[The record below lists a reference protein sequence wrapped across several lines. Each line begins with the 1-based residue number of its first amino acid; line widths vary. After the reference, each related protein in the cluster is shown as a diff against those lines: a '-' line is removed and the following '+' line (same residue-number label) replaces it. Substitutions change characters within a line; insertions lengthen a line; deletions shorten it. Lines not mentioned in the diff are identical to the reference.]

1 MRVHHLNC
9 ISTCPV
15 GGKLFDGATPTLFRR
30 GRLTCHCLLIEG
42 PDSLVLVDTGLGRYD
57 VADPASRLS
66 RLFLF
71 LLRPEFREEMTAYRQ
86 IQRLGF
92 DPRDVRHVVL
102 SHLDF
107 DHAGGLDDF
116 PWATVHMLEE
126 ERRSAVAQRTLL
138 DRMRYR
144 PQQWG
149 SMATWQTHR
158 PEQGDRWFGF
168 DCVRQLPGVP
178 PEVLLVPLVGHT
190 LGHAGVA
197 VRLSGRWLLL
207 AGDAYFHRAEMDP
220 DRPSCPP
227 GLRFYQWM
235 MEKDRDARLRNQR
248 RLRGLARAAGGA
260 VELFCS
266 HDVAEFERLAGRSAS
281 VPPSWI
287 PTSAGRWPQ
296 APPLGVA

>member
-1 MRVHHLNC
+1 MRVHHLTC
-9 ISTCPV
+9 ISTCPL
-15 GGKLFDGATPTLFRR
+15 GGRLFDGRTPGLFQR
-30 GRLTCHCLLIEG
+30 GRLTCHCVLVEG
-42 PDSLVLVDTGLGRYD
+42 PDSLVLIDTGLGRFD

-66 RLFLF
+66 RFFLF
-71 LLRPEFREEMTAYRQ
+71 LVRPEFREEMTAYRQ

-116 PWATVHMLEE
+116 PWATVHMLED

-149 SMATWQTHR
+149 TMASWKTYR
-158 PEQGDRWFGF
+158 PAEGDRWFGF
-168 DCVRQLPGVP
+168 DSVRQLAGAP

-197 VRLSGRWLLL
+197 IRISGRWLLL
-207 AGDAYFHRAEMDP
+207 AGDAYFYRGEMDP
-220 DRPSCPP
+220 DRPYCTP

-235 MEKDRDARLRNQR
+235 MEKDRAARLENQR
-248 RLRGLARAAGGA
+248 RLRALGRVAGGA
-260 VELFCS
+260 VDIFCS
-266 HDVAEFERLAGRSAS
+266 HDVAEFERLAGRPAS
-281 VPPSWI
+281 IPTSWI
-287 PTSAGRWPQ
+287 PAGLGRRPHE
-296 APPLGVA
+296 APPLGA